1 MSRSCSSAVVFCLH
15 PTKIWDGSTVK
26 VNRGALMCYEEPSTF
41 RRTEWNTIGLAQF
54 RWALRRLKIHTE
66 CIVLAQ
72 RTLKEWRLWRFRK
85 RFSVCLDRTL
95 SKTVFCLQ
103 TGTICVCQG
112 ATQGKSYK
120 STFPFDITLC
130 KRTTWM
136 LLLHG
141 TMVKHAY
148 TDTFL
153 RGLAMFSPSVLLAF
167 WFSKT

>member
-1 MSRSCSSAVVFCLH
+1 MKYDR
-15 PTKIWDGSTVK
+15 ISTVQMGTQEAK
-26 VNRGALMCYEEPSTF
+26 
-41 RRTEWNTIGLAQF
+41 NTHRMYCAGTKDSEGVEVMEVQ
-54 RWALRRLKIHTE
+54 
-66 CIVLAQ
+66 
-72 RTLKEWRLWRFRK
+72 KEIQ
-85 RFSVCLDRTL
+85 SVFLDRTL

-167 WFSKT
+167 